1 MTLISNYTSLGCIMS
16 SPQRTG
22 TRPEASRD
30 TIREGSSLELL
41 LLTSDIVPRIVLL
54 WGDIGILCGSIC
66 GRYMELDGSA
76 IHIHSRHLAVRLEVA
91 CRFQLNHSYSHA
103 CTKEPNFIYSGLS
116 K

>member
-1 MTLISNYTSLGCIMS
+1 MS

-22 TRPEASRD
+22 ARPPEASRD
-30 TIREGSSLELL
+30 MIREGSSLELL

-66 GRYMELDGSA
+66 GRYMELDGWA
-76 IHIHSRHLAVRLEVA
+76 HIHSRHLAVRLEVA

-103 CTKEPNFIYSGLS
+103 CTKEPNFIYSGLN